1 MAPRHLLSLLTA
13 ISLLAETAVAVVSQN
28 YTSSRPNRST
38 MENYNM
44 VSSYKKN
51 LFKLMVDLEVGA
63 INNCGFN
70 KSKSGNPPD
79 AIFSLT
85 M

>member
-1 MAPRHLLSLLTA
+1 
-13 ISLLAETAVAVVSQN
+13 
-28 YTSSRPNRST
+28 

-51 LFKLMVDLEVGA
+51 LFKLMADLEVGA

-79 AIFSLT
+79 AIFGLT
-85 M
+85 MCYADSNWDQCQKGLKAATIGV